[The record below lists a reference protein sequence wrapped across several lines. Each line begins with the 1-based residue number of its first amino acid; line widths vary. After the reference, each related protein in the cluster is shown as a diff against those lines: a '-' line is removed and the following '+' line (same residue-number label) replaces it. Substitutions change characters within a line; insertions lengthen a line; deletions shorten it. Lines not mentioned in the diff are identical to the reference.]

1 MSAYDTLIN
10 ALGSA
15 VITDITASDIAY
27 DNYNFDPE
35 GKSAWL
41 SAFYMP
47 AITST
52 LSKNYTRE
60 EVGIFQISIY
70 VQSNDKEGGSVKYG
84 TRTNQIT
91 SDIESTFYAN
101 AVLTYN
107 SISVTIQETTI
118 QRGNDANGWYEQ
130 ILSINYV
137 RNIS

>member
-1 MSAYDTLIN
+1 
-10 ALGSA
+10 
-15 VITDITASDIAY
+15 
-27 DNYNFDPE
+27 
-35 GKSAWL
+35 
-41 SAFYMP
+41 MP

-91 SDIESTFYAN
+91 LDIESTFYAN

-107 SISVTIQETTI
+107 GISVTIQETTI
-118 QRGNDANGWYEQ
+118 QRGNDASGWYEQ

>member
-1 MSAYDTLIN
+1 MSTYETLEN
-10 ALGSA
+10 ALSNT
-15 VITDITASDIAY
+15 VITGITSNDIAY
-27 DNYNFDPE
+27 DNYDFNPE
-35 GKSAWL
+35 GKTAWL

-60 EVGIFQISIY
+60 EIGIFQISIY
-70 VQSNDKEGGSVKYG
+70 VQSNDIESGTVKYG

-91 SDIESTFYAN
+91 SDIEATFYAN
-101 AVLTYN
+101 SILTYN
-107 SISVTIQETTI
+107 NISVTIQETTI

>member
-1 MSAYDTLIN
+1 MSAYETLVN
-10 ALGSA
+10 ALSNT
-15 VITDITASDIAY
+15 VITNITSSDIAY
-27 DNYNFDPE
+27 DNYNFNPE
-35 GKSAWL
+35 GKTAWL

-60 EVGIFQISIY
+60 EEGIFQISIY
-70 VQSNDKEGGSVKYG
+70 VQSNDEVGGAFKYG

-101 AVLTYN
+101 SILTYN
-107 SISVTIQETTI
+107 NISVTIQETTI